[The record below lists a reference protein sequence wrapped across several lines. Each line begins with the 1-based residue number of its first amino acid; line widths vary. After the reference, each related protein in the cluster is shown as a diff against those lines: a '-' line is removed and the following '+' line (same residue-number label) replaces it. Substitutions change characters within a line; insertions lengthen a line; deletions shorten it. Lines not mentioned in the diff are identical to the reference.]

1 MLTPFPFQQLDVY
14 TATREL
20 AAAVHKAGIGD
31 PELHSAPSALR
42 RRPWTPST
50 PVRDQAARAAKS
62 TFLNVAEGLPDTNL
76 GVRRRH
82 FAIARNSLCEVA
94 AAVDLAVAI
103 GALSEDRGLV
113 LVGLMQRG
121 AAMVG
126 GLLRG

>member
-1 MLTPFPFQQLDVY
+1 M
-14 TATREL
+14 
-20 AAAVHKAGIGD
+20 
-31 PELHSAPSALR
+31 
-42 RRPWTPST
+42 
-50 PVRDQAARAAKS
+50 
-62 TFLNVAEGLPDTNL
+62 AEGLPDTNL

-103 GALSEDRGLV
+103 GALSEERGLV

>member
-14 TATREL
+14 TATRDL
-20 AAAVHKAGIGD
+20 AKAVHEARIGD
-31 PELHSAPSALR
+31 PEL
-42 RRPWTPST
+42 
-50 PVRDQAARAAKS
+50 RDQATRAAKS
-62 TFLNVAEGLPDTNL
+62 TFLNVAEGLPDTSL

-113 LVGLMQRG
+113 LVGLMQRV